1 MTITPLCTPPEAAE
15 IAARRSRAQ
24 AAMAR
29 DGLDALVAFNPDNI
43 FYLTN
48 FANFVHERPFILVL
62 PAKGDPIFV
71 MPRLEEPHVRIRA
84 VGALEFAPY
93 FEFPAPVGQGWDAK
107 LTEVLG
113 TARQIG
119 IETDCPHYLVA
130 VLNGRHA
137 VNEVIEDLRAIKSP
151 WEINRH
157 QYACNLMLLGMETL
171 LSECKPGVL
180 AMTAY
185 GAASGRM
192 TRQMYTDLPSANLF
206 STRLQAG
213 AQPQSISHD
222 PHNFTDFF
230 IPFTKGGP
238 HVALSAGTANGYGGE
253 VERTFF
259 LGHVPEAAKRPF
271 DVMMQARALAYE
283 LCVPGAIMHDVDAAV
298 NALLRKAGYG
308 EALLHRTGHGM
319 GVTGHEGPFLAEGD
333 HREIRPGM
341 VFTIEPGI
349 YLPGIGGFR
358 HSDTVLITDTGIL
371 NMTPMPDALDA
382 LTLPV

>member
-1 MTITPLCTPPEAAE
+1 MSITPLCTPPEATE
-15 IAARRSRAQ
+15 INARRTRAQ
-24 AAMAR
+24 AAMA
-29 DGLDALVAFNPDNI
+29 DAGLEALVVFNPDNI

-71 MPRLEEPHVRIRA
+71 MPRLEEPHVRIRS

-107 LTEVLG
+107 LNEVLG

-119 IETDCPHYLVA
+119 IESDCPHYLVA
-130 VLNGRHA
+130 ALNGRHA
-137 VNEVIEDLRAIKSP
+137 VNEVIADLRAIKSP

-185 GAASGRM
+185 SAASGRM

-230 IPFTKGGP
+230 IPFTEGGP

-283 LCVPGAIMHDVDAAV
+283 LCMPGAIMHDVDAAV

-333 HREIRPGM
+333 LREIRPGM

-358 HSDTVLITDTGIL
+358 HSDTVLITDTGSL
-371 NMTPMPDALDA
+371 NMTPMPDARDA

>member
-1 MTITPLCTPPEAAE
+1 MTPAPLCTPPEAPE
-15 IAARRSRAQ
+15 IDTRRARAQ

-29 DGLDALVAFNPDNI
+29 QGLDALVLFNPDTL

-62 PAKGDPIFV
+62 PAQGDPVFV
-71 MPRLEEPHVRIRA
+71 MPRLEETHVRIRS
-84 VGALEFAPY
+84 VGALHLAPY
-93 FEFPAPVGQGWDAK
+93 AEFPAPTGQGWQAP
-107 LTEVLG
+107 LAEALAG
-113 TARQIG
+113 CARLG
-119 IETDCPHYLVA
+119 IEYDCPHYLWQA
-130 VLNGRHA
+130 LDGRA
-137 VNEVIEDLRAIKSP
+137 TVTTIIEDLRAIKSP
-151 WEINRH
+151 WEISRH
-157 QYACNLMLLGMETL
+157 QYACNLMMLGIETL

-230 IPFTKGGP
+230 IPFTEGGP

-298 NALLRKAGYG
+298 NALVRKAGYG
-308 EALLHRTGHGM
+308 DALLHRTGHGM

-333 HREIRPGM
+333 HREIQPGM

-349 YLPGIGGFR
+349 YLPGVGGFR
-358 HSDTVLITDTGIL
+358 HSDTVLITDTGNL
-371 NMTPMPDALDA
+371 NMTPLPDTLDA
-382 LTLPV
+382 LTLPL

>member
-1 MTITPLCTPPEAAE
+1 MTITPLCTPPEPSE
-15 IAARRSRAQ
+15 IKARRTRAQ

-29 DGLDALVAFNPDNI
+29 AGLEALVIFNPDNVV
-43 FYLTN
+43 YLTN
-48 FANFVHERPFILVL
+48 FANMVHERPFILVL
-62 PAKGDPIFV
+62 PAQGTPVFV
-71 MPRLEEPHVRIRA
+71 MPRLEEPHVRIRS

-93 FEFPAPVGQGWDAK
+93 FEFPAPEGQGWDAK
-107 LTEVLG
+107 LAEVLG
-113 TARQIG
+113 GAQRIG
-119 IETDCPHYLVA
+119 IESDCPHYLVA
-130 VLNGRHA
+130 ALNGRH
-137 VNEVIEDLRAIKSP
+137 VVTEIVEDLRAIKSP
-151 WEINRH
+151 WDINRH
-157 QYACNLMLLGMETL
+157 QYACTMMMLGMETVL
-171 LSECKPGVL
+171 EQSRPGAL
-180 AMTAY
+180 AMSVY
-185 GAASGRM
+185 SAASGRM
-192 TRQMYTDLPSANLF
+192 TRQMYTDLPSSNLF

-222 PHNFTDFF
+222 PHNFTDLF
-230 IPFTKGGP
+230 IPFTEGGP

-259 LGHVPEAAKRPF
+259 LGHVPEPARRPF

-283 LCVPGAIMHDVDAAV
+283 LAVPGAIMHDVDAAV

-349 YLPGIGGFR
+349 YLPGLGGFR
-358 HSDTVLITDTGIL
+358 HSDTVLITETGNL
-371 NMTPMPDALDA
+371 NMTPWPETLDA
-382 LTLPV
+382 LTLPL

>member
-15 IAARRSRAQ
+15 INARRARAQ
-24 AAMAR
+24 DAMAR
-29 DGLDALVAFNPDNI
+29 AGLEALVVFNPDNI

-62 PAKGDPIFV
+62 PVQGDPVFV
-71 MPRLEEPHVRIRA
+71 MPRLEEPHVRIRS
-84 VGALEFAPY
+84 VGALGIAPY
-93 FEFPAPVGQGWDAK
+93 FEFPAPAGQGWEAK

-113 TARQIG
+113 AARRIG
-119 IETDCPHYLVA
+119 IEGDCPHFLVA
-130 VLNGRHA
+130 ALGGRH
-137 VNEVIEDLRAIKSP
+137 VVSEIVEDLRAIKSP
-151 WEINRH
+151 WEISRH
-157 QYACNLMLLGMETL
+157 QYACNLMMLGMETL
-171 LSECKPGVL
+171 LEACKPGVL

-185 GAASGRM
+185 GTASGRM

-230 IPFTKGGP
+230 IPFTEGGP

-271 DVMMQARALAYE
+271 DVMMQARALAYD
-283 LCVPGAIMHDVDAAV
+283 LAKPGAVMHEVDATV
-298 NALLRKAGYG
+298 NAFLRKAGYG
-308 EALLHRTGHGM
+308 ENLLHRTGHGL
-319 GVTGHEGPFLAEGD
+319 GVTAHEGPFLAEGD
-333 HREIRPGM
+333 HRALQPGM
-341 VFTIEPGI
+341 VFSIEPGI

-358 HSDTVLITDTGIL
+358 HSDTVLITQTGNH
-371 NMTPMPDALDA
+371 NMTPLPDTLDA